1 MTLPTVVD
9 RSKSI
14 LVGLEVKGAPG
25 VLDVEDSLGE
35 LALLADTAGLQVVGQ
50 TYQRVAKPDPATFI
64 HSGKVEEIKFW
75 ISELDA
81 HVVIVD
87 EELNPRHQRELEQ
100 AFGDEVTVL
109 DRTALILDIFAQHA
123 HTREGALQVELAQ
136 YEYRLPRLTRQWT
149 HLARQAGGGA
159 ARGGSAGVGLRG
171 PGETQLE
178 SDRREIRR
186 RIAFLKQELENVRAH
201 RERYRAQRRRA
212 RIPVVALVGYTNAGK
227 STLLNRLSQSD
238 VYVADQLFA
247 TLDPTTRRVPLSTG
261 REVLF
266 TDTVGFI
273 QKLPTSLVASF
284 RATLEEIAEADLLLH
299 VSDASHPNVMQHV
312 KVVEDTLG
320 KDLGIT
326 DIPVLMVFNKTD
338 LARQDE
344 PEQLEMLRERFAD
357 GLFISAL
364 KGEGTDAL
372 LSAVEE
378 LLAARQVRVVV
389 RLPYTQGALISS
401 FYNLAIVEDEQHTAE
416 YTQLTG
422 TLDREHLGTYEDYI
436 ITRR

>member
-186 RIAFLKQELENVRAH
+186 RIAFLKQELESVRAH

-212 RIPVVALVGYTNAGK
+212 GIPVVALVGYTNAGK

-422 TLDREHLGTYEDYI
+422 TLEREHLGTYEDYI

>member
-1 MTLPTVVD
+1 MTLPTVED

-87 EELNPRHQRELEQ
+87 EELSPRHQRELEQ

-186 RIAFLKQELENVRAH
+186 RIAFLKQELESVRAH

-212 RIPVVALVGYTNAGK
+212 GIPVVALVGYTNAGK

-422 TLDREHLGTYEDYI
+422 TLEREHLGTYEDYI

>member
-87 EELNPRHQRELEQ
+87 EELSPRHQRELEQ

-186 RIAFLKQELENVRAH
+186 RIAFLKQELESVRAH

-212 RIPVVALVGYTNAGK
+212 GIPVVALVGYTNAGK

>member
-1 MTLPTVVD
+1 MTIPTVED

-64 HSGKVEEIKFW
+64 HSGKVEEVKFW

-212 RIPVVALVGYTNAGK
+212 GIPVVALVGYTNAGK

-364 KGEGTDAL
+364 NGEGTDAL

-436 ITRR
+436 ITPR

>member
-1 MTLPTVVD
+1 VTLPTVED

-87 EELNPRHQRELEQ
+87 EELSPRHQRELEQ
-100 AFGDEVTVL
+100 AFGVEVTVL

-186 RIAFLKQELENVRAH
+186 RIAFLKQELESVRAH

-212 RIPVVALVGYTNAGK
+212 GIPVVALVGYTNAGK

-364 KGEGTDAL
+364 NGEGTDAL

-422 TLDREHLGTYEDYI
+422 TLEREHLGTYEDYI